1 MANCKQNQNSNHVCG
16 RCERDKG
23 SPKKFSYENDMIP
36 SRALKKLQDLTQV
49 EEMLISRAFP
59 VINVY
64 TKPFGG
70 QRSYKGHVIT
80 LPQDVQQLVG
90 ILPRYP
96 DDLPVIVFT
105 VNRKG
110 NCSKDFLA
118 QKYFKNF
125 KICYFK
131 NMLND

>member
-1 MANCKQNQNSNHVCG
+1 
-16 RCERDKG
+16 
-23 SPKKFSYENDMIP
+23 MIP
-36 SRALKKLQDLTQV
+36 SRELKKLQDLTQV

-59 VINVY
+59 VINVN

-80 LPQDVQQLVG
+80 LPQDVQQLG
-90 ILPRYP
+90 DILPRCP

-110 NCSKDFLA
+110 TCSKDFLA
-118 QKYFKNF
+118 QKYFKNL
-125 KICYFK
+125 K
-131 NMLND
+131 NMLSD